1 MRLCLRLRLSLRG
14 CRGPCASCRGGRGGG
29 GRGLG
34 TPLRVARLAVVHVV
48 ARQRPPRTAPAA
60 GVHAVAPGLAGFG
73 GGKNGGRVMPCRRQR
88 AGCRLQ
94 KAECRMQDAEGRVEG
109 RRVEGNIASVS
120 SSVPSMH
127 QQRGGLTS
135 AEVACYDL
143 RSTAPAAA
151 AARRRA
157 RRRRRRAPARDRL
170 GVLERHQRH
179 PVVLRPVG
187 RRRERGDRREVRVHG
202 RPAGGVLVGSAEL
215 RRARTRTRACACD
228 RGEGGGALLAWLDRC
243 AQGRKRVREK
253 HAHVRAS
260 PGVRRG
266 RRQLGRARRVVEV
279 GRAVFDAVT
288 LAIAAV
294 LFPLLA
300 RRAALG
306 ARGVVARVRTL
317 EALPACRPAAVAL
330 ELPRCNPPKSV

>member
-1 MRLCLRLRLSLRG
+1 M
-14 CRGPCASCRGGRGGG
+14 
-29 GRGLG
+29 
-34 TPLRVARLAVVHVV
+34 
-48 ARQRPPRTAPAA
+48 
-60 GVHAVAPGLAGFG
+60 
-73 GGKNGGRVMPCRRQR
+73 
-88 AGCRLQ
+88 
-94 KAECRMQDAEGRVEG
+94 
-109 RRVEGNIASVS
+109 
-120 SSVPSMH
+120 
-127 QQRGGLTS
+127 
-135 AEVACYDL
+135 
-143 RSTAPAAA
+143 
-151 AARRRA
+151 
-157 RRRRRRAPARDRL
+157 
-170 GVLERHQRH
+170 
-179 PVVLRPVG
+179 
-187 RRRERGDRREVRVHG
+187 HG
-202 RPAGGVLVGSAEL
+202 RPAGAMLVGSPEL
-215 RRARTRTRACACD
+215 RRARASARACD

-330 ELPRCNPPKSV
+330 ELPRCNPPSLCENRGESGWRRERREDLQRQKLQATVIFFARCRWDPGGGKTGSASRLQEQCTNNSPITGEPSNRPSDHTEEGMRLTCGHGRLRRELLHSCREHLRRQRLPVHNS

>member
-1 MRLCLRLRLSLRG
+1 MI
-14 CRGPCASCRGGRGGG
+14 
-29 GRGLG
+29 
-34 TPLRVARLAVVHVV
+34 
-48 ARQRPPRTAPAA
+48 
-60 GVHAVAPGLAGFG
+60 
-73 GGKNGGRVMPCRRQR
+73 
-88 AGCRLQ
+88 
-94 KAECRMQDAEGRVEG
+94 G
-109 RRVEGNIASVS
+109 RR
-120 SSVPSMH
+120 
-127 QQRGGLTS
+127 TS
-135 AEVACYDL
+135 AEVARYDL
-143 RSTAPAAA
+143 RSTAPAAAA

-170 GVLERHQRH
+170 RVLERHERH
-179 PVVLRPVG
+179 AVVLRPG
-187 RRRERGDRREVRVHG
+187 RRRRQRGDRREVRVHR
-202 RPAGGVLVGSAEL
+202 RPAGAELVGSAEL
-215 RRARTRTRACACD
+215 RRARARTRACACD
-228 RGEGGGALLAWLDRC
+228 RGEGGGTLLAWLDRC

-330 ELPRCNPPKSV
+330 ELPRCNPPRVCVRTAANRAGEENDGRTYSGRSCKQPLSSSLVAAGTLAGGRRGQRSVSRSNA